1 MEIYRWLPTLYRGF
15 DFHLGYD
22 IQGGP
27 LPQMVMT
34 VGDREYLFSQDD
46 VSASVTIPKKDIDTI
61 HDDEPSHLI
70 CRGGGQDMLVATGYV
85 RVIGDYVNG

>member
-22 IQGGP
+22 IQDGP

-46 VSASVTIPKKDIDTI
+46 VSASVTIPKADIYTM

-70 CRGGGQDMLVATGYV
+70 CRSYAGDLLAATGYI
-85 RVIGDYVNG
+85 RVIGD